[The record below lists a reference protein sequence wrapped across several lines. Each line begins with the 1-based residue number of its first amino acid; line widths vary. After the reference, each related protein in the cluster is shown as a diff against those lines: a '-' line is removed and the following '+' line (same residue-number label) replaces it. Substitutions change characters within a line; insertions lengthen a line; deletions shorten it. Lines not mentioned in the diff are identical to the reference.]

1 VAPSEGGVARFRD
14 VHFAFAKSWRREKNC
29 DRGARS
35 SSRLIFAGNIPI
47 PSQPNGNGQ
56 AVSARRQRMVPNLSW
71 ASHFLSG
78 ALVVPIG
85 ALLAFPIAP
94 LEGGFKC
101 SGRPT
106 AAEIFEGITYGCKQL
121 ETSEE
126 ASGVVHWVRINL
138 NAPGIALYLTSEDP
152 TAVSQGWQYRLRRV
166 ADVAAREHLAVAIN
180 GTLFRTKSNHMLPM
194 SGDLANAVEPVVA
207 DRTISHVW
215 LDTYLLWFDD
225 QLTPHLRPSKPLT
238 EAELA
243 MAKWGI
249 GGQDLWLRDGR
260 VWSGD
265 RRCYIPDARTA
276 VAVDLPRKL
285 LFLAVGTHLS
295 PNVMFQTLA
304 DLGARDGM
312 MLDGG
317 SSSSMA
323 IGSGASVVS
332 PGAVYGWRP
341 VATQFGVRAKPLR

>member
-1 VAPSEGGVARFRD
+1 MV
-14 VHFAFAKSWRREKNC
+14 
-29 DRGARS
+29 
-35 SSRLIFAGNIPI
+35 SRL
-47 PSQPNGNGQ
+47 
-56 AVSARRQRMVPNLSW
+56 LSW

-78 ALVVPIG
+78 ALVVPVG
-85 ALLAFPIAP
+85 ALLAFSIAP
-94 LEGGFKC
+94 LEGETTC
-101 SGRPT
+101 SGRPA

-121 ETSEE
+121 EPNEE
-126 ASGVVHWVRINL
+126 ARGVVHWVRINL
-138 NAPGIALYLTSEDP
+138 TAPGIALYVTSEDP

-166 ADVAAREHLAVAIN
+166 GDVVAREHLAVAIN
-180 GTLFRTKSNHMLPM
+180 GTLFYTKSNHLLPM

-207 DRTISHVW
+207 DHTISHVW
-215 LDTYLLWFDD
+215 LDTYLLWFDE
-225 QLTPHLRPSKPLT
+225 QLTPQLRPSKPLT
-238 EAELA
+238 EVELS

-249 GGQDLWLRDGR
+249 GGQDLWLQDGK

-295 PNVMFQTLA
+295 PNIMFRTLA

-312 MLDGG
+312 LLDGG

-323 IGSGASVVS
+323 IGTGARVVS
-332 PGAVYGWRP
+332 PGTVYGWRP
-341 VATQFGVRAKPLR
+341 VATQFGVRAESLR